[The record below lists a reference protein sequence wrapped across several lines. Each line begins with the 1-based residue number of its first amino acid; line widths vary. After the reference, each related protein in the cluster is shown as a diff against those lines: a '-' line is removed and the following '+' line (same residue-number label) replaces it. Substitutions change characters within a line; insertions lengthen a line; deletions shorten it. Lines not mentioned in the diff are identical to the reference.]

1 MDHGLASQDDEMK
14 LSGTPG
20 APPPPEEDLM
30 NDIAPVKQAEKIA
43 EEAVVKEHGMDT
55 GGVKIQPQPKAGVTE
70 E

>member
-30 NDIAPVKQAEKIA
+30 NDIAPVKSLGFGLLGLRHWSFCSA
-43 EEAVVKEHGMDT
+43 
-55 GGVKIQPQPKAGVTE
+55 
-70 E
+70 